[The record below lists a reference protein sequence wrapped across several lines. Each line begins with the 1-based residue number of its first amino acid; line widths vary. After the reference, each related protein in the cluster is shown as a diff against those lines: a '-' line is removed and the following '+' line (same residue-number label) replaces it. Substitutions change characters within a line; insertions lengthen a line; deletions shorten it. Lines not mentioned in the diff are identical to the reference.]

1 MNVMRVMLVPGF
13 LSPRALLS
21 PLKARLEESGHNVS
35 LFKGWPTLTVFQ
47 YRDLL
52 AQLRDEG
59 PAVVIG
65 HSLGGMIAVLAA
77 ERRPDLLKAVIGLD
91 PFIFDPVDIECPYF
105 EVRGLEY
112 RLCHPR
118 EPDGPKALDRLLTW
132 APHALVPIDPEVMD
146 YTAELINYLA
156 LPRAIRRDQ

>member
-1 MNVMRVMLVPGF
+1 MLVPGF
-13 LSPRALLS
+13 LSPKAPLS
-21 PLKARLEESGHNVS
+21 PLEARLEESGHNVS

-91 PFIFDPVDIECPYF
+91 PFIFDLVDIECPYF
-105 EVRGLEY
+105 EVRGPEY
-112 RLCHPR
+112 RLCHPH
-118 EPDGPKALDRLLTW
+118 EPDDLAPDRLLTW
-132 APHALVPIDPEVMD
+132 APHALVPIDPGVMD
-146 YTAELINYLA
+146 YTVGLIDYLA
-156 LPRAIRRDQ
+156 SPRLGENRDNG

>member
-1 MNVMRVMLVPGF
+1 MRVMLVPGF

-21 PLKARLEESGHNVS
+21 PLEARLEESGHNVS

-118 EPDGPKALDRLLTW
+118 EPDDPAPDRLLTW
-132 APHALVPIDPEVMD
+132 APHALVPIDPKVMD
-146 YTAELINYLA
+146 YTAGLINYLA
-156 LPRAIRRDQ
+156 SPRSGGNRDNG